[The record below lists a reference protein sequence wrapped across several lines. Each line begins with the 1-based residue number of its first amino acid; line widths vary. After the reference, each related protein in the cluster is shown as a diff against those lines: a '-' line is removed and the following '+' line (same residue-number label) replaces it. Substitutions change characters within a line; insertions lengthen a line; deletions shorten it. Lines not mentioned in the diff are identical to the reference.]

1 MKRKMTTVLLVTASM
16 AALNAQA
23 YDGSRYASEAKISMD
38 QAKSIA
44 LKAYP
49 GTIVEESLQ
58 HKRGVLRYAF
68 DIRAHHVTHE
78 LAVDAGTGKILQNSR
93 ESEQDDD

>member
-1 MKRKMTTVLLVTASM
+1 MKGKATAVFLAISSL

-23 YDGSRYASEAKISMD
+23 YEGSRYESDAAVKMERAK
-38 QAKSIA
+38 AIA

-49 GTIVEESLQ
+49 GTIVEESLE
-58 HKRGVLRYAF
+58 KRHGRLHYAF

-78 LAVDAGTGKILQNSR
+78 VAVDAASGKILQNSR
-93 ESEQDDD
+93 ETEENDD

>member
-1 MKRKMTTVLLVTASM
+1 MKKTALLFAA
-16 AALNAQA
+16 AALAAFNAQA
-23 YDGSRYASEAKISMD
+23 YDGSRYEAEAGVKMD
-38 QAKSIA
+38 QAKAIA

-58 HKRGVLRYAF
+58 KRHGALRYAF

-78 LAVDAGTGKILQNSR
+78 VAVDAASGKILQNSR
-93 ESEQDDD
+93 ETEEDDD

>member
-1 MKRKMTTVLLVTASM
+1 MKGKATAVFLAISSL

-23 YDGSRYASEAKISMD
+23 YDGSRYEANADIKMD
-38 QAKSIA
+38 RAKAIA

-49 GTIVEESLQ
+49 GTIVEESLE
-58 HKRGVLRYAF
+58 KRHGRLHYAF

-78 LAVDAGTGKILQNSR
+78 VQVDASSGKVLQNSR
-93 ESEQDDD
+93 ETEEDDD